1 MRPDWNEYF
10 MVIAKIISTRST
22 CNSRPSGAVIVKD
35 KQILTTGYN
44 GSMPGAPHCIDHA
57 PDESGNPFCFRRS
70 TGAPENDKYNYCRAS
85 HAEANAIA
93 QAARKGISLED
104 STLYVTLAPCYQCLK
119 LLSTARVKN
128 IYFEYE
134 YESTDKKRDQFWKN
148 AIKEAGIEIFEELRV
163 SEPTIRSI
171 TTALQYPTS
180 IRRIS
185 EQGEPLRRI
194 CSSLGFVIEDMTLLS
209 GYKAALLNV
218 LMGKTISS
226 RRIGTRLETVMGIDL
241 QDQSYKTGERYSS
254 AINLL
259 NELSLTDNRTPH
271 YDILSEL
278 FEKTRSAGTG
288 ATAIRGERFEIHSR
302 IDSGILNIHLKVDEV
317 DILERYLTLVDA
329 VKIICADLYL
339 NLLDHADITLREG
352 EAKITVNKPSIE
364 VSSTEKAKEV
374 LMSL

>member
-57 PDESGNPFCFRRS
+57 ADENGNPFCFRRS
-70 TGAPENDKYNYCRAS
+70 MGAPENDKYNYCRAS

-93 QAARKGISLED
+93 QAAKKGISLED

-148 AIKEAGIEIFEELRV
+148 AIKGAGIIIFKELRV

-185 EQGEPLRRI
+185 EKGESLRQL
-194 CSSLGFVIEDMTLLS
+194 CSPLGFVTEDMTQVS
-209 GYKAALLNV
+209 AYKAALLNV
-218 LMGKTISS
+218 LMGRTISS
-226 RRIGTRLETVMGIDL
+226 RRIGTRLETVIGINL
-241 QDQSYKTGERYSS
+241 QDQSYKSGERYRS
-254 AINLL
+254 AMSFL
-259 NELSLTDNRTPH
+259 NELSLTDNGTLH
-271 YDILSEL
+271 SGILSEL
-278 FEKTRSAGTG
+278 FEKTRSAGNES
-288 ATAIRGERFEIHSR
+288 TAIRGERFEIRSA
-302 IDSGILNIHLKVDEV
+302 IESGIVNVHLKVDKV
-317 DILERYLTLVDA
+317 DILERYLSLLDA
-329 VKIICADLYL
+329 VKIIYADLYL
-339 NLLDHADITLREG
+339 NLLDHADITLKEG
-352 EAKITVNKPSIE
+352 EVKITVNKPSIE

-374 LMSL
+374 LISL